1 MTDDHG
7 GAESIPDDVDKKL
20 KLIIWS
26 YGEVLDATKHQDD
39 KIGRLLTSIAFL
51 TAATLA
57 LAALS
62 SANFVTRQFSV
73 PPVNLP
79 LGLISLAVFLV
90 GMIFTVMLLL
100 TSLATPLRLP
110 GLTEYSGR
118 PPMDWVAGV
127 EASQSYFRE
136 ISTVALHEWE
146 RKWDAPVRELE
157 RERLVSLV
165 RETHNLGVRTN
176 AKYDRTTECVA
187 LLSSSLLAFALAVVF
202 VATAAGS
209 TPSTEPIRLEAIH
222 RLGIGALLGCYCGL
236 QLLVRIRYAGQTVDE
251 TTIGN
256 RPRRLREW
264 LRPRRL
270 RDWLGYERLYAFLLS
285 ACVIDVVSYDGTW
298 QPFAAWLIVT
308 IFLVAA
314 SLLVFWRVTQSGR
327 TGSRR
332 RRRGLLTLITVV
344 LAASALGC
352 GAQGWYVGQLVVA
365 ILAVL
370 GLIVPSI
377 LVR

>member
-7 GAESIPDDVDKKL
+7 GAASLTADADKKL
-20 KLIIWS
+20 KVIIWS
-26 YGEVLDATKHQDD
+26 YFAVFGATKHQDD

-209 TPSTEPIRLEAIH
+209 
-222 RLGIGALLGCYCGL
+222 
-236 QLLVRIRYAGQTVDE
+236 
-251 TTIGN
+251 
-256 RPRRLREW
+256 
-264 LRPRRL
+264 
-270 RDWLGYERLYAFLLS
+270 
-285 ACVIDVVSYDGTW
+285 
-298 QPFAAWLIVT
+298 
-308 IFLVAA
+308 
-314 SLLVFWRVTQSGR
+314 
-327 TGSRR
+327 
-332 RRRGLLTLITVV
+332 
-344 LAASALGC
+344 
-352 GAQGWYVGQLVVA
+352 
-365 ILAVL
+365 
-370 GLIVPSI
+370 
-377 LVR
+377 